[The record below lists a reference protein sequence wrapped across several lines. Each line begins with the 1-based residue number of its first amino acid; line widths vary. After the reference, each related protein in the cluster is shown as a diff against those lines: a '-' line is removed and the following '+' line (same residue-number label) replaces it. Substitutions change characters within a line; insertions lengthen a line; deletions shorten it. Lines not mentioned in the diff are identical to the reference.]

1 MALTGF
7 KHVAIVNLLEDYNKK
22 DYGFALYEPELRL
35 LESGHSM
42 VVVNPRG
49 KNNRKLGLVQDI
61 ILAEEYGKTV
71 TAQVVGVVNMD
82 GYNARVAEEERLAKL
97 AKKKAAVE
105 KELRAEV
112 EKINNLELY
121 EKMAKEHPEN
131 PRLAELVKE
140 LKELEE

>member
-1 MALTGF
+1 MLSGF
-7 KHVAIVNLLEDYNKK
+7 HPIGKPMGFTPRIYN
-22 DYGFALYEPELRL
+22 
-35 LESGHSM
+35 
-42 VVVNPRG
+42 
-49 KNNRKLGLVQDI
+49 
-61 ILAEEYGKTV
+61 
-71 TAQVVGVVNMD
+71 
-82 GYNARVAEEERLAKL
+82 NARVAEEERLAKL

-112 EKINNLELY
+112 KKINNLELY